1 MRIVINQ
8 GANLPD
14 RAIAHYPIIVAPAH
28 IVVDG
33 ESHDPAEGISHDTLD
48 NWVKNAREFP
58 HLVGTTAQEFAHM
71 FSEIAPDDSEIVV
84 VAASRKVIGTYAAA
98 SSAARTLHDRAA
110 YSALKVAVVDSMLV
124 DIGPGMLA
132 LAAGEAM
139 RAKIPM
145 RKTVSMLETMASRAR
160 FCSTVATLD
169 NLVRG
174 GRASFLRAWVANFL
188 DIKPLLG
195 MENGEVSNA
204 GKIRGNADRAEAMT
218 NELAKVGTGKKVWVG
233 IAHGS
238 DLTTA
243 HALRRALE
251 KKFDVV
257 YSLTIPLNP
266 TAYLHAGRGS
276 VFAVVFPIDNLAWE
290 PTTPPDFSLG

>member
-1 MRIVINQ
+1 MQIVINQ

-33 ESHDPAEGISHDTLD
+33 ESHDPAEGISHATLD
-48 NWVKNAREFP
+48 QWVKTAREFP

-71 FSEIAPDDSEIVV
+71 FTDIARDQSEIVV
-84 VAASRKVIGTYAAA
+84 VAASRKLIGTYAAA
-98 SSAARTLHDRAA
+98 SSAARTVQERAA
-110 YSALKVAVVDSMLV
+110 YSALRIAVVDSMLV

-145 RKTVSMLETMASRAR
+145 RKTVSMLETMALRAR

-195 MENGEVSNA
+195 MEHGEVSNA
-204 GKIRGNADRAEAMT
+204 GKIKGNADRAEAMA
-218 NELAKVGTGKKVWVG
+218 NELAKVGDGKKVWVG

-251 KKFDVV
+251 RRLDVV
-257 YSLTIPLNP
+257 YSMTIPVNP
-266 TAYLHAGRGS
+266 TAYLHGGRGS

>member
-1 MRIVINQ
+1 MQIVINQ

-14 RAIAHYPIIVAPAH
+14 RAIAHYPIVVAPAH

-33 ESHDPAEGISHDTLD
+33 VSHDPSAVSHDDLD
-48 NWVKNAREFP
+48 AWVKSAREFP
-58 HLVGTTAQEFAHM
+58 HLVGTTAQEFAHL
-71 FSEIAPDDSEIVV
+71 FTDLARDESEIVV
-84 VAASRKVIGTYAAA
+84 VAASRKLIGTYAAA
-98 SSAARTLHDRAA
+98 SSAARTVQERAA
-110 YSALKVAVVDSMLV
+110 YAQLKISVVDSMLV

-139 RAKIPM
+139 RANVPM
-145 RKTVSMLETMASRAR
+145 RKTVSALESMAIRAR

-195 MENGEVSNA
+195 MENGEVSNP
-204 GKIRGNADRAEAMT
+204 GKIKGNADRAEAMA
-218 NELAKVGTGKKVWVG
+218 NELAKVGAGQRTWVG

-238 DLTTA
+238 DLETA
-243 HALRRALE
+243 RALRRLLE
-251 KKFDVV
+251 KKFEVV
-257 YSLTIPLNP
+257 YSMTIPVNP

-276 VFAVVFPIDNLAWE
+276 IFAVVFPIDNLAWE

>member
-14 RAIAHYPIIVAPAH
+14 RAIAHYPLIVAPAH

-33 ESHDPAEGISHDTLD
+33 KSHDPSEGVSHEQLD
-48 NWVKNAREFP
+48 DWVKHAREFP

-71 FSEIAPDDSEIVV
+71 FTEIARDDSEIVV
-84 VAASRKVIGTYAAA
+84 VAASRKLIGTYAAA
-98 SSAARTLHDRAA
+98 SSAARTVQERAA
-110 YSALKVAVVDSMLV
+110 YFALKIAVVDSMLV

-139 RAKIPM
+139 RANLPM
-145 RKTVSMLETMASRAR
+145 RKTVSVLETMASRAR

-188 DIKPLLG
+188 NIKPLLA
-195 MENGEVSNA
+195 MENGEVANA
-204 GKIRGNADRAEAMT
+204 GKIKGNADRAEAMA
-218 NELAKVGTGKKVWVG
+218 NELSKTGAGRRVWVG

-243 HALRRALE
+243 HALRRSLE

-257 YSLTIPLNP
+257 YSLTIPVNP

-276 VFAVVFPIDNLAWE
+276 IFAVVFPIDDLGWE
-290 PTTPPDFSLG
+290 LPTPPDFSLG

>member
-1 MRIVINQ
+1 MQIVINQ

-14 RAIAHYPIIVAPAH
+14 RAIAHYPIVVAPAH

-33 ESHDPAEGISHDTLD
+33 KEHNPDDVSHANLD
-48 NWVKNAREFP
+48 SWVKSAREFP
-58 HLVGTTAQEFAHM
+58 HLVGTSAQEFAHL
-71 FSEIAPDDSEIVV
+71 FTDLAHDDSEIVV
-84 VAASRKVIGTYAAA
+84 VAASRKLIGTYAAA
-98 SSAARTLHDRAA
+98 SSAARTVQERAA
-110 YSALKVAVVDSMLV
+110 YAQLKIAVVDSMLV

-132 LAAGEAM
+132 LAAGEMKLAGL
-139 RAKIPM
+139 PM
-145 RKTVSMLETMASRAR
+145 RKMVSVLESMALRAR

-204 GKIRGNADRAEAMT
+204 GKIKGNADRAEAMAVQ
-218 NELAKVGTGKKVWVG
+218 LAKVDAGKRVWVG

-243 HALRRALE
+243 HALRRSLE
-251 KKFDVV
+251 KKFDVA
-257 YSLTIPLNP
+257 YSMTIPVNP

-276 VFAVVFPIDNLAWE
+276 IFAVVIPIDTLGWE
-290 PTTPPDFSLG
+290 LTTPPDFSLG

>member
-1 MRIVINQ
+1 MQIVINQ

-14 RAIAHYPIIVAPAH
+14 RAIAHYPIVVAPAH

-33 ESHDPAEGISHDTLD
+33 KSHNPNDVSHADLD
-48 NWVKNAREFP
+48 KWVKSASEFP

-71 FSEIAPDDSEIVV
+71 FTELSHDDSEIVV
-84 VAASRKVIGTYAAA
+84 VAASRKLIGTYAAA
-98 SSAARTLHDRAA
+98 SSAARTVQERAA
-110 YSALKVAVVDSMLV
+110 YAQLKISVVDSMLV

-132 LAAGEAM
+132 LAAGEMKLAGV
-139 RAKIPM
+139 PL
-145 RKTVSMLETMASRAR
+145 RKMVSVLESMALRAR

-188 DIKPLLG
+188 SIKPLLG

-204 GKIRGNADRAEAMT
+204 GKIKGNADRAEAMAS
-218 NELAKVGTGKKVWVG
+218 ELAKVDAGKRVWVG

-238 DLTTA
+238 DLQTA
-243 HALRRALE
+243 HALRRSLE
-251 KKFDVV
+251 KKFDVA
-257 YSLTIPLNP
+257 YSMTIPVNP

-276 VFAVVFPIDNLAWE
+276 LFAVVIPIDNLAWE

>member
-1 MRIVINQ
+1 MQVVINQ

-33 ESHDPAEGISHDTLD
+33 ASHDPRAVSHDDLD
-48 NWVKNAREFP
+48 AWVKSAREFP

-71 FSEIAPDDSEIVV
+71 FTDIARDESEIVV
-84 VAASRKVIGTYAAA
+84 VAASRKLIGTYAAA
-98 SSAARTLHDRAA
+98 SSAARTVQERAA
-110 YSALKVAVVDSMLV
+110 YAALKISVVDSMLV

-139 RAKIPM
+139 RAKVPM
-145 RKTVSMLETMASRAR
+145 RKTVSMLESMAIRAR

-204 GKIRGNADRAEAMT
+204 GKIKGNVDRAEAMA
-218 NELAKVGTGKKVWVG
+218 NELAKVGGGRRVWVG

-238 DLTTA
+238 DLDTA
-243 HALRRALE
+243 RALRRLLE
-251 KKFDVV
+251 KKFEVV
-257 YSLTIPLNP
+257 YSMIIPVNP

-276 VFAVVFPIDNLAWE
+276 IFAVVFPIDNLAWE